1 MRPEILF
8 PLFAALN
15 SLKGVGPRI
24 ATLLEKA
31 TGPHVVDLLWH
42 LPREIVDR
50 RERPSV
56 ADAVPGKIMT
66 LTVQVG
72 RHEAPS
78 DRRRPY
84 RIHTSDKTGP
94 LILIFFRGDR
104 KYLEQMLPEGSTRI
118 VSGKLDLY
126 NGIKQ
131 MAHPDHIQPVEKAE
145 EIPLVEPVY
154 PLTQGITP
162 KVLSKAVTSALD
174 RAPSLPEWLDPAYQ
188 ERSGWPDWRQAL
200 LSAHAPTGAADLSPM
215 AKIRQRLA
223 YDELLANQLAL
234 SLVRMRAKRQGGQEI
249 KGDGRLREQI
259 RAALPFALTASQ
271 EGALAEIYADM
282 AAPRRMLRL
291 LQGDVG
297 SGKTVVALMAM
308 LNAVEAG
315 GQAAIM
321 APTEILARQHF
332 ETIAPLAATIGLK
345 CVIITG
351 RDKGAVRKEALLAL
365 AEGKAPLAIGTHALF
380 QDDVAF
386 RDLKLAIIDE
396 QHRFG
401 VHQRL
406 TLGAKGQATDMLVMT
421 ATPIPRT
428 LTMTAYG
435 DLDSSRLTD
444 KPPGRKPIQTVVISE
459 NRLPEVVDSL
469 SRKLRE
475 GAKIYWVC
483 PLVEESE
490 TSDLSDAEGRY
501 ADLCHSFGEDK
512 VALVHGR
519 MKGKEK
525 DAAMSRFV
533 DGPADILVAT
543 TVIEVGVNVPAATVM
558 VIEQAERFGLAQLHQ
573 LRGRIGRGD
582 AASTCILVR
591 AEQLSETARE
601 RLRTMAETED
611 GFLIAEKDLELRGA
625 GEVLGTKQS
634 GLPEFRLADI
644 ALHGELMRI
653 AHDDAKLIL
662 ERDPGLESD
671 RGKALRLLLYLFER
685 DAAIAN
691 LKSG

>member
-8 PLFAALN
+8 PLFATLD

-24 ATLLEKA
+24 AALMEKA
-31 TGPHVVDLLWH
+31 AGPHVVDLLWH
-42 LPREIVDR
+42 LPREIIDR
-50 RERPSV
+50 RDRPTV
-56 ADAVPGKIMT
+56 AAALPGKIVT

-72 RHEAPS
+72 RHEVPS

-84 RIHTSDKTGP
+84 RIHTADDTGA
-94 LILIFFRGDR
+94 LILTFFRGDR
-104 KYLEQMLPEGSTRI
+104 KYLEQILPPGETRI
-118 VSGKLDLY
+118 VSDRLDLY

-131 MAHPDHIQPVEKAE
+131 MAHPDHVQPLDKAD
-145 EIPLVEPVY
+145 EIPGIEPVY

-162 KVLSKAVTSALD
+162 KVLAKAIHAALD
-174 RAPSLPEWLDPAYQ
+174 RAPDMPEWLDDAFLKQREWPA
-188 ERSGWPDWRQAL
+188 WRQAITT
-200 LSAHAPTGAADLSPM
+200 AHAPEGSGDLSPLS
-215 AKIRQRLA
+215 RSRLRLA

-234 SLVRMRAKRQGGQEI
+234 TLVRMRAKRQGGQVI
-249 KGDGRLREQI
+249 KGDGSLR
-259 RAALPFALTASQ
+259 RAVEDALPFALTGSQ
-271 EGALAEIYADM
+271 ITALSEIFGDM
-282 AAPRRMLRL
+282 ASPHRMLRL

-308 LNAVEAG
+308 LNAVETG
-315 GQAAIM
+315 GQAALM

-332 ETIAPLAATIGLK
+332 ETIAPLLAPLGLK
-345 CVIITG
+345 CVVLTG
-351 RDKGAVRKEALLAL
+351 RDKGAARREALAAL
-365 AEGKAPLAIGTHALF
+365 AEGSAKLAIGTHALF
-380 QDDVAF
+380 QDDVDF
-386 RDLKLAIIDE
+386 RDLKLAVIDE

-406 TLGAKGQATDMLVMT
+406 TLGAKGAKTDMLVMT

-444 KPPGRKPIQTVVISE
+444 KPPGRKPIKTVVVASH
-459 NRLPEVVDSL
+459 RLTEVVDGL
-469 SRKLRE
+469 TRKLRE

-490 TSDLSDAEGRY
+490 TNDLANAEGRH
-501 ADLCHSFGEDK
+501 ADLIKHFGENR

-525 DAAMSRFV
+525 DAAMDRFV
-533 DGPADILVAT
+533 NGPADILVAT

-582 AASTCILVR
+582 AESTCILVR
-591 AEQLSETARE
+591 SEELTQTARE
-601 RLRTMAETED
+601 RLRTLSETED
-611 GFLIAEKDLELRGA
+611 GFVIAEKDLELRGA
-625 GEVLGTKQS
+625 GEILGTKQS

-653 AHDDAKLIL
+653 ANDDAKLVL
-662 ERDPGLESD
+662 ERDPDLTGD
-671 RGKALRLLLYLFER
+671 RGKRLRLLLYLFER

>member
-8 PLFAALN
+8 PLFAKLD

-31 TGPHVVDLLWH
+31 AGPHVIDLLWH
-42 LPREIVDR
+42 LPREIIDR
-50 RERPSV
+50 RARPTI
-56 ADAVPGKIMT
+56 ADAVPGKIVT
-66 LTVQVG
+66 LTVTVG
-72 RHEAPS
+72 RHDAPS

-84 RIHTSDKTGP
+84 RIQTSDATGT
-94 LILIFFRGDR
+94 LTLTFFRGDR
-104 KYLEQMLPEGSTRI
+104 KYLEQQLPEGSQRL
-118 VSGKLDLY
+118 VSGRLDLY

-131 MAHPDHIQPVEKAE
+131 MAHPDHIQPLDKAS
-145 EIPLVEPVY
+145 EIPEIEPVY
-154 PLTQGITP
+154 PLTQGVTP
-162 KVLSKAVTSALD
+162 KVLAKALTAALD
-174 RAPSLPEWLDPAYQ
+174 RVPDLPEWLDPAHL
-188 ERSGWPDWRQAL
+188 ERMKWPTWHEAIRD
-200 LSAHAPTGAADLSPM
+200 AHNPRGTADLSPLSPL
-215 AKIRQRLA
+215 RQRLA

-234 SLVRMRAKRQGGQEI
+234 TVVRRKAKRQGGQAI
-249 KGDGRLREQI
+249 QGDGSLRDKA
-259 RAALPFALTASQ
+259 RAALPFALTGSQ
-271 EGALAEIYADM
+271 EMALAEIFADM
-282 AAPRRMLRL
+282 ASGNRMLRL

-308 LNAVEAG
+308 LNAVECG
-315 GQAAIM
+315 GQAALM
-321 APTEILARQHF
+321 APTEILARQHY
-332 ETIAPLAATIGLK
+332 ETIAPLVAKLGLK
-345 CVIITG
+345 CIVLTG
-351 RDKGAVRKEALLAL
+351 RDKGAARRDALAAL
-365 AEGKAPLAIGTHALF
+365 AEGRAPIAIGTHALF
-380 QDDVAF
+380 QDDVTF

-406 TLGAKGQATDMLVMT
+406 SLGSKGQRADVLVMT

-444 KPPGRKPIQTVVISE
+444 KPPGRQPIKTVVISDS
-459 NRLPEVVDSL
+459 RLHEVVDGIG
-469 SRKLRE
+469 RKLKE
-475 GAKIYWVC
+475 GAKVYWVC

-490 TSDLSDAEGRY
+490 TSDLANAEGRY
-501 ADLCHSFGEDK
+501 ADLCRAFGEAK

-573 LRGRIGRGD
+573 LRGRVGRGD

-611 GFLIAEKDLELRGA
+611 GFVIAEKDLELRGA
-625 GEVLGTKQS
+625 GEILGTRQS

-644 ALHGELMRI
+644 GLHGDLMRV
-653 AHDDAKLIL
+653 ANDDARLVL
-662 ERDPGLESD
+662 ERDPDLTGD
-671 RGKALRLLLYLFER
+671 RGRKLRYLLYLFER
-685 DAAIAN
+685 DAAVAN

>member
-8 PLFAALN
+8 PLFAKLD

-24 ATLLEKA
+24 AALLEKA
-31 TGPHVVDLLWH
+31 AGPHVIDLLWH
-42 LPREIVDR
+42 LPREIIDR
-50 RERPSV
+50 RERPTI
-56 ADAVPGKIMT
+56 AEAMPGKIVT
-66 LTVQVG
+66 LTVTIG
-72 RHEAPS
+72 RHDAPS

-84 RIHTSDKTGP
+84 RIQTSDATGT
-94 LILIFFRGDR
+94 LTLTFFRGDR
-104 KYLEQMLPEGSTRI
+104 KYLEQQLPEGSQRL
-118 VSGKLDLY
+118 VSGRLDLY
-126 NGIKQ
+126 NGVKQ
-131 MAHPDHIQPVEKAE
+131 MAHPDHIQPLENAA
-145 EIPLVEPVY
+145 EIPDIEPVY
-154 PLTQGITP
+154 PLTQGVTP
-162 KVLSKAVTSALD
+162 KVLAKAISAALT
-174 RAPSLPEWLDPAYQ
+174 RVPAMPEWLDAAHL
-188 ERSGWPDWRQAL
+188 ERSKWPAWHEAIRD
-200 LSAHAPTGAADLSPM
+200 AHTPRGASDLSPLSPL
-215 AKIRQRLA
+215 RQRLA

-234 SLVRMRAKRQGGQEI
+234 TVVRRKAKRQGGQAI
-249 KGDGRLREQI
+249 KGDGTLRGKI
-259 RAALPFALTASQ
+259 RDALPFALTGSQ
-271 EGALAEIYADM
+271 EMALSEIFADM
-282 AAPRRMLRL
+282 ASGNRMLRL

-308 LNAVEAG
+308 LNAIECG
-315 GQAAIM
+315 GQAALM
-321 APTEILARQHF
+321 APTEILARQHY
-332 ETIAPLAATIGLK
+332 ETIAPLLAKIGLK
-345 CVIITG
+345 CVVLTG
-351 RDKGAVRKEALLAL
+351 RDKGAARRESLAAL
-365 AEGKAPLAIGTHALF
+365 ADGRAPIAIGTHALF
-380 QDDVAF
+380 QEDVTF

-406 TLGAKGQATDMLVMT
+406 SLGSKGQRADVLVMT

-444 KPPGRKPIQTVVISE
+444 KPPGRQPIKTAVISDS
-459 NRLPEVVDSL
+459 RLHEVVDGIG
-469 SRKLRE
+469 RKLKE

-490 TSDLSDAEGRY
+490 TNDLANAEGRY
-501 ADLCHSFGEDK
+501 ADLCRSFGETK

-525 DAAMSRFV
+525 DAAMARFI

-573 LRGRIGRGD
+573 LRGRVGRGD
-582 AASTCILVR
+582 TASTCILVR
-591 AEQLSETARE
+591 AEQLGETARE

-611 GFLIAEKDLELRGA
+611 GFVIAEKDLQLRGA
-625 GEVLGTKQS
+625 GEILGTKQS

-644 ALHGELMRI
+644 GLHGELMRI
-653 AHDDAKLIL
+653 AHDDAKLVL
-662 ERDPGLESD
+662 ERDPDLTGE
-671 RGKALRLLLYLFER
+671 RGRKLRYLLYLFER

>member
-24 ATLLEKA
+24 AALLEKA
-31 TGPHVVDLLWH
+31 AGPHVIDLLWH

-50 RERPSV
+50 RERPTI
-56 ADAVPGKIMT
+56 AQALPGKIVT
-66 LTVQVG
+66 LTLTIG
-72 RHEAPS
+72 RHDAPS

-84 RIHTSDKTGP
+84 RIQASDPTGS
-94 LILIFFRGDR
+94 LTLTFFRGDR
-104 KYLEQMLPEGSTRI
+104 KYLEQLLPEGSQRI
-118 VSGKLDLY
+118 VSGRLDLY

-131 MAHPDHIQPVEKAE
+131 MSHPDHVHPLEKAS
-145 EIPLVEPVY
+145 EIPDIEPVY
-154 PLTQGITP
+154 PLTQGVTP
-162 KVLSKAVTSALD
+162 KVLGKALTAALS
-174 RAPSLPEWLDPAYQ
+174 RVPELPEWLDTAHLARTKWPA
-188 ERSGWPDWRQAL
+188 WREAL
-200 LSAHAPTGAADLSPM
+200 RAAHAPRGPSDLSPM
-215 AKIRQRLA
+215 SPIRQRLA

-234 SLVRMRAKRQGGQEI
+234 TVVRRKAKRQGGQSVE
-249 KGDGRLREQI
+249 GDGSLRRQV
-259 RAALPFALTASQ
+259 RDALPFALTASQ
-271 EGALAEIYADM
+271 ESALAEIFADM
-282 AAPRRMLRL
+282 ASPNRMLRL

-297 SGKTVVALMAM
+297 SGKTIVALMAM
-308 LNAVEAG
+308 LNAVECG
-315 GQAAIM
+315 GQAALM
-321 APTEILARQHF
+321 APTEILARQHY
-332 ETIAPLAATIGLK
+332 ETIAPLVAKIGLK
-345 CVIITG
+345 CVILTG
-351 RDKGAVRKEALLAL
+351 RDKGAARRESLAAL
-365 AEGKAPLAIGTHALF
+365 AEGRAPIAIGTHALF
-380 QDDVAF
+380 QEDVAF
-386 RDLKLAIIDE
+386 RDMKLAIIDE

-406 TLGAKGQATDMLVMT
+406 SLGSKGHRADVLVMT

-444 KPPGRKPIQTVVISE
+444 KPPGRQPIKTVVIADS
-459 NRLPEVVDSL
+459 RLHEVVDGIG
-469 SRKLRE
+469 RKLKE
-475 GAKIYWVC
+475 GAKVYWVC

-490 TSDLSDAEGRY
+490 TSDLADAEGRY
-501 ADLCHSFGEDK
+501 ADLCRSFGEAK

-525 DAAMSRFV
+525 DAAMARFI

-558 VIEQAERFGLAQLHQ
+558 VIEHAERFGLAQLHQ
-573 LRGRIGRGD
+573 LRGRVGRGD

-625 GEVLGTKQS
+625 GEILGTKQS

-644 ALHGELMRI
+644 ALHGELMLI
-653 AHDDAKLIL
+653 AHDDARLVL
-662 ERDPGLESD
+662 ERDPDLTGD
-671 RGKALRLLLYLFER
+671 RGRKLRYLLYLFER

>member
-8 PLFAALN
+8 PLFAKLE

-31 TGPHVVDLLWH
+31 AGPHVVDLLWH
-42 LPREIVDR
+42 LPREVVDR
-50 RERPSV
+50 RDRPSV
-56 ADAVPGKIMT
+56 ADALPGKIVT
-66 LTVQVG
+66 LTVHVG
-72 RHEAPS
+72 RHEAPP
-78 DRRRPY
+78 DKRRPY
-84 RIHTSDKTGP
+84 RIHCSDETGA

-104 KYLEQMLPEGSTRI
+104 KYLEQTLPQGECRI
-118 VSGKLDLY
+118 VSGRLDLY

-131 MAHPDHIQPVEKAE
+131 MAHPDHIVPAE
-145 EIPLVEPVY
+145 RADEIPLVEPVY
-154 PLTQGITP
+154 PLTQGVTP
-162 KVLSKAVTSALD
+162 KVLAKAMAAALS
-174 RAPSLPEWLDPAYQ
+174 RAPVLPEWLDAAYL
-188 ERSGWPDWRQAL
+188 ERTGWPGWRAAL
-200 LSAHAPTGAADLSPM
+200 NQAHAPEGTGDLSPL
-215 AKIRQRLA
+215 AQARQRLA

-234 SLVRMRAKRQGGQEI
+234 TLVRRKAKRQGGQPI
-249 KGDGRLREQI
+249 AGDGNLRERA
-259 RAALPFALTASQ
+259 RAALPYTLTPSQ
-271 EGALAEIYADM
+271 ETALAEIFADM
-282 AAPRRMLRL
+282 ADPKRMLRL

-308 LNAVEAG
+308 LNAVECG
-315 GQAAIM
+315 GQAALM

-332 ETIAPLAATIGLK
+332 ETIGPLAAKLGLK
-345 CVIITG
+345 CVALTG
-351 RDKGAVRKEALLAL
+351 RDKGKARTEILTVLAD
-365 AEGKAPLAIGTHALF
+365 GSAPLAVGTHALF
-380 QDDVAF
+380 QEDVAF
-386 RDLKLAIIDE
+386 RDLKLAIVDE

-406 TLGAKGQATDMLVMT
+406 TLGSKGEKADMLVMT

-444 KPPGRKPIQTVVISE
+444 KPPGRKPIKTVVIAES
-459 NRLPEVVDSL
+459 RRAEVVDGL
-469 SRKLRE
+469 RRKLTE

-490 TSDLSDAEGRY
+490 TSDLSNVQDRH
-501 ADLCHSFGEDK
+501 ADLAHGFGEDR
-512 VALVHGR
+512 VALVHGK
-519 MKGKEK
+519 MKPKEK
-525 DAAMSRFV
+525 DAAMARFV

-573 LRGRIGRGD
+573 LRGRIGRGE
-582 AASTCILVR
+582 AASTCILLR
-591 AEQLSETARE
+591 SENLSETARE

-611 GFLIAEKDLELRGA
+611 GFVIAEKDLELRGA
-625 GEVLGTKQS
+625 GEILGTRQS

-644 ALHGELMRI
+644 AVHGELMRI

-662 ERDPGLESD
+662 ERDPDLTEP
-671 RGKALRLLLYLFER
+671 RGKSLRLLLYLFER
-685 DAAIAN
+685 DAAISY

>member
-8 PLFAALN
+8 PLFAKLD

-31 TGPHVVDLLWH
+31 AGPHVIDLLWH
-42 LPREIVDR
+42 LPREIIDR
-50 RERPSV
+50 RARPTI
-56 ADAVPGKIMT
+56 ADAVPGKIVT
-66 LTVQVG
+66 LTVTVG
-72 RHEAPS
+72 RHDAPS

-84 RIHTSDKTGP
+84 RIQTSDATGT
-94 LILIFFRGDR
+94 LTLTFFRGDR
-104 KYLEQMLPEGSTRI
+104 KYLEQQLPEGSQRL
-118 VSGKLDLY
+118 VSGRLDLY

-131 MAHPDHIQPVEKAE
+131 MAHPDHIQPLDKAS
-145 EIPLVEPVY
+145 EIPEIEPVY
-154 PLTQGITP
+154 PLTQGVTP
-162 KVLSKAVTSALD
+162 KVLAKALTAALD
-174 RAPSLPEWLDPAYQ
+174 RVPDLPEWLDPAHL
-188 ERSGWPDWRQAL
+188 ERMKWPTWHEAIRD
-200 LSAHAPTGAADLSPM
+200 AHNPRGTGDLSPLSPL
-215 AKIRQRLA
+215 RQRLA

-234 SLVRMRAKRQGGQEI
+234 TVVRRKAKRQGGQVI
-249 KGDGRLREQI
+249 QGDGSLRDKA
-259 RAALPFALTASQ
+259 RAALPFALTGSQ
-271 EGALAEIYADM
+271 EMALAEIFADM
-282 AAPRRMLRL
+282 ASGNRMLRL

-308 LNAVEAG
+308 LNAVECG
-315 GQAAIM
+315 GQAALM
-321 APTEILARQHF
+321 APTEILARQHY
-332 ETIAPLAATIGLK
+332 ETIAPLVAKLGLK
-345 CVIITG
+345 CIVLTG
-351 RDKGAVRKEALLAL
+351 RDKGAARRDALAAL
-365 AEGKAPLAIGTHALF
+365 AEGRAPIAIGTHALF
-380 QDDVAF
+380 QDDVTF

-406 TLGAKGQATDMLVMT
+406 SLGSKGQRADVLVMT

-444 KPPGRKPIQTVVISE
+444 KPPGRRPIKTVVISDS
-459 NRLPEVVDSL
+459 RLHEVVDGIG
-469 SRKLRE
+469 RKLKE
-475 GAKIYWVC
+475 GAKVYWVC

-490 TSDLSDAEGRY
+490 TSDLANAEGRY
-501 ADLCHSFGEDK
+501 ADLCRAFGEAK

-519 MKGKEK
+519 MKAKEK

-573 LRGRIGRGD
+573 LRGRVGRGD

-611 GFLIAEKDLELRGA
+611 GFVIAEKDLELRGA
-625 GEVLGTKQS
+625 GEILGTRQS

-644 ALHGELMRI
+644 GLHGDLMRI
-653 AHDDAKLIL
+653 ANDDARLVL
-662 ERDPGLESD
+662 ERDPDLTGD
-671 RGKALRLLLYLFER
+671 RGRKLRYLLYLFER

>member
-8 PLFAALN
+8 PLFAKLD

-24 ATLLEKA
+24 AALMEKA
-31 TGPHVVDLLWH
+31 AGPHVVDLLWH
-42 LPREIVDR
+42 LPREIIDR
-50 RERPSV
+50 RDRPTV
-56 ADAVPGKIMT
+56 AAALPGKIVT
-66 LTVQVG
+66 LTVRVG

-84 RIHTSDKTGP
+84 RIHTADDTGN
-94 LILIFFRGDR
+94 LILTYFRGDR
-104 KYLEQMLPEGSTRI
+104 KYLEQILPPGETRI
-118 VSGKLDLY
+118 VSGRLDLY

-131 MAHPDHIQPVEKAE
+131 MAHPDHVQPLDRAD
-145 EIPLVEPVY
+145 EIPGIEAVY

-162 KVLSKAVTSALD
+162 KVLAKAIHAALD
-174 RAPSLPEWLDPAYQ
+174 RAPEMPEWLDDAFLKQ
-188 ERSGWPDWRQAL
+188 REWPTWRQAITT
-200 LSAHAPTGAADLSPM
+200 AHAPEGSGDLSPLS
-215 AKIRQRLA
+215 RSRLRLA

-234 SLVRMRAKRQGGQEI
+234 TLVRMRAKRQGGQVI
-249 KGDGRLREQI
+249 KGDGSLRRRVES
-259 RAALPFALTASQ
+259 ALPFALTGSQ
-271 EGALAEIYADM
+271 ITALSEIYGDM
-282 AAPRRMLRL
+282 ASPHRMLRL

-297 SGKTVVALMAM
+297 SGKTVVALLAM
-308 LNAVEAG
+308 LNAVETG
-315 GQAAIM
+315 GQAALM

-332 ETIAPLAATIGLK
+332 DTIAPLLTPLGLK
-345 CVIITG
+345 CVVLTG
-351 RDKGAVRKEALLAL
+351 RDKGAVRRDALAAL
-365 AEGKAPLAIGTHALF
+365 AEGSAKLAIGTHALF
-380 QDDVAF
+380 QDDVEF
-386 RDLKLAIIDE
+386 RDLKLAVIDE

-406 TLGAKGQATDMLVMT
+406 TLGAKGAKTDMLVMT

-444 KPPGRKPIQTVVISE
+444 KPPGRKPIKTVVVAHH
-459 NRLPEVVDSL
+459 RLTEVVDGL
-469 SRKLRE
+469 TRKLRE

-490 TSDLSDAEGRY
+490 TNDLANAEGRH
-501 ADLCHSFGEDK
+501 ADLIKHFGEDR

-525 DAAMSRFV
+525 DAAMDRFV
-533 DGPADILVAT
+533 NGPGDILVAT

-582 AASTCILVR
+582 AESTCILVR
-591 AEQLSETARE
+591 SEELTQTARE
-601 RLRTMAETED
+601 RLRTLSETED
-611 GFLIAEKDLELRGA
+611 GFVIAEKDLELRGA
-625 GEVLGTKQS
+625 GEILGTKQS

-653 AHDDAKLIL
+653 ANDDAKLVL
-662 ERDPGLESD
+662 ERDPDLTGD
-671 RGKALRLLLYLFER
+671 RGKRLRLLLYLFER

>member
-56 ADAVPGKIMT
+56 FDAVPGKIVT
-66 LTVQVG
+66 LTVQIG

-84 RIHTSDKTGP
+84 RIHTADSTGP

-104 KYLEQMLPEGSTRI
+104 KYLEQMLPEGSTRV

-131 MAHPDHIQPVEKAE
+131 MAHPDHIQPVEKLD

-162 KVLSKAVTSALD
+162 KVLSKAVGAALA
-174 RAPSLPEWLDPAYQ
+174 RAPDLPEWLDPAHK
-188 ERSGWPDWRQAL
+188 ERSGWPDWRPALQA
-200 LSAHAPTGAADLSPM
+200 AHQPTGPADLSPM

-249 KGDGRLREQI
+249 KGDGSLREKI
-259 RAALPFALTASQ
+259 RTALPFSLTNSQ
-271 EGALAEIYADM
+271 ESALAEIYADM

-308 LNAVEAG
+308 LNAVETG

-332 ETIAPLAATIGLK
+332 ETIAPLAAAIGLK
-345 CVIITG
+345 CVILTG
-351 RDKGAVRKEALLAL
+351 RDKGVTRKEALLDL
-365 AEGKAPLAIGTHALF
+365 AEGNAPLAIGTHALF
-380 QDDVAF
+380 QEDVAF

-406 TLGAKGQATDMLVMT
+406 TLGAKGQATDVLVMT

-444 KPPGRKPIQTVVISE
+444 KPPGRKPIQTVVVSE
-459 NRLPEVVDSL
+459 NRLPEVVNGL
-469 SRKLRE
+469 SRKLQE

-501 ADLCHSFGEDK
+501 VDLCHSFGKER

-525 DAAMSRFV
+525 DAAMSRFI
-533 DGPADILVAT
+533 DGSADILVAT

-611 GFLIAEKDLELRGA
+611 GFVIAEKDLELRGA

-662 ERDPGLESD
+662 ERDPGLETD

>member
-8 PLFAALN
+8 PLFAPLD

-24 ATLLEKA
+24 AGLLGKA
-31 TGPHVVDLLWH
+31 AGPHVVDLLWH
-42 LPREIVDR
+42 LPRDILDR
-50 RERPSV
+50 RDRPSV
-56 ADAVPGKIMT
+56 ADAMPGKLVT
-66 LTVQVG
+66 LTVTIG
-72 RHEAPS
+72 AHEVPR
-78 DRRRPY
+78 DKRRPY
-84 RIHTSDKTGP
+84 RIHASDATGP
-94 LILIFFRGDR
+94 VILVFFRGDGR
-104 KYLEQMLPEGSTRI
+104 YLSETLPQGETRVI
-118 VSGKLDLY
+118 SGRLDLY

-131 MAHPDHIQPVEKAE
+131 MSHPDHIVPLDRAD
-145 EIPLVEPVY
+145 EIPAIEPVY
-154 PLTQGITP
+154 PLTQGVTP
-162 KVLSKAVTSALD
+162 KVLAKALAAALAK
-174 RAPSLPEWLDPAYQ
+174 APELPEWLDPAHKAR
-188 ERSGWPDWRQAL
+188 EGWPSWRDAL
-200 LSAHAPTGAADLSPM
+200 ASAHAPDAQSDLSPLSV
-215 AKIRQRLA
+215 ARKRLA

-234 SLVRMRAKRQGGQEI
+234 SLVRLKAKRQPGQTI
-249 KGDGRLREQI
+249 KGDGSLRAKA
-259 RAALPFALTASQ
+259 RAALPFALTRSQ
-271 EGALAEIYADM
+271 ETALSEIDADM

-308 LNAVEAG
+308 LNAVECG
-315 GQAAIM
+315 GQAALM
-321 APTEILARQHF
+321 APTEILARQHH
-332 ETIAPLAATIGLK
+332 ETIAPLAASIGLK
-345 CVIITG
+345 AVVLTG
-351 RDKGAVRKEALLAL
+351 RDKGAARRDILAAL
-365 AEGKAPLAIGTHALF
+365 AEGRAPLAVGTHALF

-386 RDLKLAIIDE
+386 RDLKLAIVDE

-401 VHQRL
+401 VHQRM
-406 TLGAKGQATDMLVMT
+406 TMASKGARADMLVMT

-435 DLDSSRLTD
+435 DLDVSRLVD
-444 KPPGRKPIQTVVISE
+444 KPPGRKPIKTVVIAE
-459 NRLPEVVDSL
+459 TRRHEVIDAL
-469 SRKLRE
+469 TRKLAE

-490 TSDLSDAEGRY
+490 TSDMANAEGRY
-501 ADLCHSFGEDK
+501 ADLRHAFGEDR

-525 DAAMSRFV
+525 DAAMAKFV

-582 AASTCILVR
+582 VASTCLLVR
-591 AEQLSETARE
+591 SERLSDTARE
-601 RLRTMAETED
+601 RLRTMTETED

-625 GEVLGTKQS
+625 GEILGTKQS
-634 GLPEFRLADI
+634 GLPDFRLADI
-644 ALHGELMRI
+644 AVHGDLMRV
-653 AHDDAKLIL
+653 AHDDARLIL
-662 ERDPGLESD
+662 ERDPDLENE
-671 RGKALRLLLYLFER
+671 RGKTLRLLLYLFER